1 MLLEKAVAKVFHSY
15 GNLEK
20 GESSFAM
27 NLLTGAPSD
36 SVFFKDKEH
45 SS

>member
-1 MLLEKAVAKVFHSY
+1 MLLEKAAAKLFYSY

-27 NLLTGAPSD
+27 NLFTGAPSD
-36 SVFFKDKEH
+36 CIFFKDKEH
-45 SS
+45 SP